1 MVSYT
6 IGATVLLGLI
16 LTATETSAQD
26 DRYIVKDKES
36 TSDAA
41 IGAHLGE
48 FAAISA
54 ATDEDHGSRYLRS
67 SDRGMSDDVEN
78 NRRLQEEPTI
88 LDILNSIPDLSVL
101 AVAVDAAGLDDAL
114 SGPGPFTVFGKYVR
128 VL

>member
-6 IGATVLLGLI
+6 IGAAVLLGLI

-36 TSDAA
+36 TTSDAA

-48 FAAISA
+48 FTAISA

-67 SDRGMSDDVEN
+67 SDRGMSHDKN
-78 NRRLQEEPTI
+78 NRRRRRLQEESI
-88 LDILNSIPDLSVL
+88 LDILNGIPGLSVL
-101 AVAVDAAGLDDAL
+101 AMAVDAAGLDGVL
-114 SGPGPFTVFGKYVR
+114 SGDGPFTVFGK
-128 VL
+128 

>member
-6 IGATVLLGLI
+6 IGAAVLLGLI

-36 TSDAA
+36 TTSDAA

-48 FAAISA
+48 FTAISA

-67 SDRGMSDDVEN
+67 SVHGMMIDDEN
-78 NRRLQEEPTI
+78 NRRRRRLQEESI
-88 LDILNSIPDLSVL
+88 LDILNGIPGLSVL
-101 AVAVDAAGLDDAL
+101 AMAVDAAGLDGVL
-114 SGPGPFTVFGKYVR
+114 SGDGPFTVFGK
-128 VL
+128 

>member
-6 IGATVLLGLI
+6 IGATVLLGLV

-26 DRYIVKDKES
+26 NRYMVKDKES

-48 FAAISA
+48 FTAISA

-67 SDRGMSDDVEN
+67 SVHGMMIDDEN
-78 NRRLQEEPTI
+78 NRRRRLQEITI
-88 LDILNSIPDLSVL
+88 LDILNGIPDLSVL
-101 AVAVDAAGLDDAL
+101 AMAVDAAGLDGVL
-114 SGPGPFTVFGKYVR
+114 SGDGPFTVFGK
-128 VL
+128 